1 MWVCVKGIQPAW
13 SGKYVF
19 IFQGICGFLWA
30 CILCFFIGWNLHA
43 CVCVRGVCVNVFYE
57 MITTL
62 KLCVSVRVWVA
73 VYKIVLSLLKCMCY
87 DKAIVAR
94 DRHLAT
100 AQIVCVCVLVCVCVC
115 VCVCVW
121 ERERAGEQSRESPA
135 LRPRAAAALPSAWTL
150 APRWTWLPN
159 THSHTKKASAHRQ
172 PVLLQ
177 PPSHPYTHTNTA
189 K

>member
-115 VCVCVW
+115 VCVCV
-121 ERERAGEQSRESPA
+121 RERKSGRAKPRVSCSQAAGCCSLTVCLNTSTT
-135 LRPRAAAALPSAWTL
+135 LDLAAKHTLSHKKSQRSQTASTIAATFTPIHTYK
-150 APRWTWLPN
+150 
-159 THSHTKKASAHRQ
+159 HS
-172 PVLLQ
+172 
-177 PPSHPYTHTNTA
+177 
-189 K
+189 